1 MKKSLNFI
9 LILIVIFSL
18 IFTKINDDFDVVSI
32 KSKLSMDE
40 TTTAETDNK
49 DEIIKYNFSKN
60 TIEIPQDIKEAAD
73 KISQQYN
80 AVGVQI
86 AVMKNYELLYTY
98 EYGYAN
104 TSNSTKVTSDSK
116 YRVAS
121 LSKFVTD
128 AVFMKLC
135 DLDKVSID
143 ADISEYLG
151 FTARN
156 PYYPDVVVT
165 PAMLMSHCGTVIDSG
180 TFNTSL
186 YSNSSYTIEQVLLSP
201 GTFYQAKP
209 GEFYSYSNFSVA
221 VIGAICEKV
230 TGKYF
235 NELAKEYFFDPLNID
250 ASFLANELKNTD
262 LIAEVYGGGT
272 LTVSTQLAAK
282 THPTI
287 GQSHHLVQ
295 GNLSASA
302 KDYMKFIA
310 MIAAGGVTEKGKRL
324 LSQESI
330 DEMLKPRIYDSYNLG
345 SGFGCEEN
353 SKIFE
358 GRTLYSHTGSAY
370 GMYSTFIFDPST
382 GNGIT
387 VLTSGAGT
395 ASLDEL
401 SMYSVCYDFAKLMLP
416 Q

>member
-1 MKKSLNFI
+1 MKKSFNFI
-9 LILIVIFSL
+9 LILIVIFCL
-18 IFTKINDDFDVVSI
+18 LFTKLNDDIHVISI
-32 KSKLSMDE
+32 KSKLGIDE
-40 TTTAETDNK
+40 TITVTKEDK
-49 DEIIKYNFSKN
+49 EKIIKYNFSKN
-60 TIEIPQDIKEAAD
+60 TNEIPKDIKEAAD

-80 AVGVQI
+80 AVGVQV

-135 DLDKVSID
+135 DLGKVSID
-143 ADISEYLG
+143 ADISDYLG

-156 PYYPDVVVT
+156 PYYPDVVIT
-165 PAMLMSHCGTVIDSG
+165 PAMLMSHCGTVVDSG
-180 TFNTSL
+180 AFNTSL
-186 YSNSSYTIEQVLLSP
+186 YSNSSYTIEEVLLAP
-201 GTFYQAKP
+201 GTFCQAKP
-209 GEFYSYSNFSVA
+209 GEFFSYSNFSVA

-282 THPTI
+282 THPTL

-295 GNLSASA
+295 GNLTSSA
-302 KDYMKFIA
+302 KDYMKFVA
-310 MIAAGGVTEKGKRL
+310 MIAAGGVTEDGKRL

-353 SKIFE
+353 RKLFE

-370 GMYSTFIFDPST
+370 GMYSIYIFDPST
-382 GNGIT
+382 GDGIT

-395 ASLDEL
+395 ASLDEI
-401 SMYSVCYDFAKLMLP
+401 SMFSVCYDFAKLMFP